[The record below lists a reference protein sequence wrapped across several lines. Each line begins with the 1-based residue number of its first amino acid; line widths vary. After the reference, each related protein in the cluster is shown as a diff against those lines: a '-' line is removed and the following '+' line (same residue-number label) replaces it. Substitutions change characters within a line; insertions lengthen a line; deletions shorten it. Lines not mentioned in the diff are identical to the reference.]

1 MDPTEHMEYF
11 LTSNSYQTLKRK
23 GLLHQY
29 ESTGEPTRPILD
41 TEIAAAIESLQ
52 ISTAAIEQ
60 QCRVLEV
67 QRDALMKLKALDK
80 PNLDA
85 EHVRNERRR
94 KEGQEKARLD
104 VAIDDVSTAIGEQL
118 TDAQREMDMEKSM
131 LKTYVAE
138 RLTSDDQILNRL
150 PNIVSTI
157 LAEVEG
163 SEDEK
168 SVEQWCKA
176 IVSFRTAEIKA
187 RVDTVY
193 LNSLSEQSPTELPN
207 GSETEL
213 QERKQAL
220 QMELEELRTELASI
234 AEMVV
239 EHELRKP
246 MVDLK
251 ERKEKDRKLAQTAWL
266 SYVCSI
272 VTPPR
277 PLYTEKHRFSQH
289 SIIWENVW
297 T

>member
-1 MDPTEHMEYF
+1 MEYS
-11 LTSNSYQTLKRK
+11 LTSISYQTLKRK

-29 ESTGEPTRPILD
+29 ESAGEPTRPILD

-52 ISTAAIEQ
+52 ISTAAIEE
-60 QCRVLEV
+60 QCRVLEA
-67 QRDALMKLKALDK
+67 QRDALTRLKALDK

-138 RLTSDDQILNRL
+138 RLASDDQILSRL

-157 LAEVEG
+157 LAEIEA

-168 SVEQWCKA
+168 SVEQWCIA
-176 IVSFRTAEIKA
+176 IISFRTAEIKA

-193 LNSLSEQSPTELPN
+193 LNGLSEQSPTELPK
-207 GSETEL
+207 GSEIEL

-234 AEMVV
+234 VEMVV

-251 ERKEKDRKLAQTAWL
+251 ERKEKERKLAQTAWL
-266 SYVCSI
+266 SYVCSCI
-272 VTPPR
+272 TPPR
-277 PLYTEKHRFSQH
+277 PLYADRYRFSQH
-289 SIIWENVW
+289 STTWANVW